1 MRQSTRSKC
10 YAAGSKGAFVY
21 IMRNTKQTKLTK
33 KRLFTELVRL
43 QRENAELKTLHKLDE
58 GIFKMMENRL
68 EFFQEMTRLTREE
81 QDSLVPMARF
91 LERLSKCLLL
101 QEREEE

>member
-1 MRQSTRSKC
+1 
-10 YAAGSKGAFVY
+10 
-21 IMRNTKQTKLTK
+21 MRNSKQTKLTK
-33 KRLFTELVRL
+33 KQLLTELVRL
-43 QRENAELKTLHKLDE
+43 QRENAHLKSLHKIDE
-58 GIFKMMENRL
+58 GIVNMMEMRL

-101 QEREEE
+101 QEREEEQR